1 MCTAGERHAA
11 AAAACCCLFCVTPGF
26 PLPCTVYFELTL
38 GMGLISRTFLPPTG
52 ILHLLRVALHFC
64 TVVLCNGLLHSG
76 AGQQASLKVLLGLLF
91 GFHSGFRDLRGQ
103 SRHYNPSTG

>member
-38 GMGLISRTFLPPTG
+38 GMGLISRTF
-52 ILHLLRVALHFC
+52 HLRAFFTCFAL
-64 TVVLCNGLLHSG
+64 
-76 AGQQASLKVLLGLLF
+76 
-91 GFHSGFRDLRGQ
+91 
-103 SRHYNPSTG
+103 PSTSAPWCSAMGCCTLALGNRLH

>member
-38 GMGLISRTFLPPTG
+38 SMGLISMTFHLRAFFTCFAIGNTG
-52 ILHLLRVALHFC
+52 IAKFDATTNTAHSAPIAKCPDSVASTRVAI
-64 TVVLCNGLLHSG
+64 
-76 AGQQASLKVLLGLLF
+76 AAST
-91 GFHSGFRDLRGQ
+91 
-103 SRHYNPSTG
+103 STEP

>member
-38 GMGLISRTFLPPTG
+38 GMGLISM
-52 ILHLLRVALHFC
+52 
-64 TVVLCNGLLHSG
+64 HSG
-76 AGQQASLKVLLGLLF
+76 AAQQVVG
-91 GFHSGFRDLRGQ
+91 
-103 SRHYNPSTG
+103 